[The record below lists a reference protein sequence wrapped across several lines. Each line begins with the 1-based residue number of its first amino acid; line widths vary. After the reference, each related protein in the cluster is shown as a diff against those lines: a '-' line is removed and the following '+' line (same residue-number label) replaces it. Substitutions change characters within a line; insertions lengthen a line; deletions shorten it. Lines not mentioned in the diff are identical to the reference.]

1 MKTFI
6 VAAFSL
12 ALAASM
18 SSRKPTRGKMKA
30 ATGARGPN
38 GLTTVARIAAIG
50 GADVT
55 ATGMIAIGH
64 ADRDERPNG
73 ASRLGI
79 GRRLGIAAIG
89 FQAYQPDTSHRR
101 FDADDLHIWGTAR
114 AEYVST

>member
-1 MKTFI
+1 
-6 VAAFSL
+6 
-12 ALAASM
+12 
-18 SSRKPTRGKMKA
+18 MKA

-38 GLTTVARIAAIG
+38 GLTTLARIAAIG
-50 GADVT
+50 G
-55 ATGMIAIGH
+55 

-89 FQAYQPDTSHRR
+89 FQAYHRDTSHRR

>member
-1 MKTFI
+1 
-6 VAAFSL
+6 
-12 ALAASM
+12 
-18 SSRKPTRGKMKA
+18 MKA

-38 GLTTVARIAAIG
+38 GLTTLARIAAIG
-50 GADVT
+50 GVDVT

-79 GRRLGIAAIG
+79 GRRLGIATIG
-89 FQAYQPDTSHRR
+89 FQAYHRDTSHRR